1 MNCWI
6 KTPVLLFTILTVH
19 FNAWAQIETDSV
31 KLKQEEVEEED
42 FSQYE
47 NVNSEGVIK
56 LYCNPKI
63 FDLSPNRFV
72 SVGYD
77 YIFNSKLT
85 TSPYGFYQDGEPNP
99 TPRTSK
105 FSTHGLRVNANI
117 PVISKTRLL
126 WQLGGGYVRSIYQ
139 ENSSTAD
146 SFSNAHN
153 NFTGQLKS
161 YGLTSTNLNTTLF
174 IPTGEKTFAIVQ
186 AMGEL
191 NGTYNLS
198 NETQKPDFT
207 TIRSSV
213 SALYGKRPHD
223 RFQWAVGLSR
233 TYRAGELNYIPVVMY
248 NYTSANR
255 KWGTEI
261 LFPARASYRR
271 KFNSRS
277 ILLAGYE
284 LEGTSYRI
292 YNTKESVELKPGI
305 NPLPPVEKSDFELRR
320 SELRF
325 RLDYQRQ
332 LKGFVWM
339 SVQAGVRYDLSY
351 NVDALDGG
359 NDFFRGFFGSQRY
372 LMLNQVGL
380 APYLN
385 VSINLVSP

>member
-1 MNCWI
+1 MNWFVKPTLIC
-6 KTPVLLFTILTVH
+6 VVSLFYLNV
-19 FNAWAQIETDSV
+19 FSQIDSTA
-31 KLKQEEVEEED
+31 KNQIEEED
-42 FSQYE
+42 EDYSQYE
-47 NVNSEGVIK
+47 NVTSDAKIK

-63 FDLSPNRFV
+63 FDLSPNRFI

-77 YIFNSKLT
+77 YIFNSKMT
-85 TSPYGFYQDGEPNP
+85 TSPYGIYSEDNLNPNP
-99 TPRTSK
+99 QTSK
-105 FSTHGLRVNANI
+105 FSTHGLRINANI
-117 PVISKTRLL
+117 PVISKTRFL
-126 WQLGGGYVRSIYQ
+126 WQLGGGYVRSLYQ
-139 ENSSTAD
+139 ENSNTSD
-146 SFSNAHN
+146 SISNDHN
-153 NFTGQLKS
+153 NFIGQLKS
-161 YGLTSTNLNTTLF
+161 YGLTSTNLNTTF
-174 IPTGEKTFAIVQ
+174 FVPTSEKNFVIVQ

-248 NYTSANR
+248 NYTSVNR

-261 LFPARASYRR
+261 LFPARAAYRR

-292 YNTKESVELKPGI
+292 YNSKANVNDPISSNSTPI
-305 NPLPPVEKSDFELRR
+305 EKSNFELRR
-320 SELRF
+320 SEIRIK
-325 RLDYQRQ
+325 LDYQRQ
-332 LKGFVWM
+332 LKGFVW
-339 SVQAGVRYDLSY
+339 VALQGGLRYDLSY
-351 NVDALDGG
+351 NVDALDNQ
-359 NDFFRGFFGSQRY
+359 NDFFRGFFGKQSY

-380 APYLN
+380 APYIN
-385 VSINLVSP
+385 FSINLVSP

>member
-1 MNCWI
+1 MLMS
-6 KTPVLLFTILTVH
+6 KFLKESLLILLATLSYTLYS
-19 FNAWAQIETDSV
+19 QIDTTA
-31 KLKQEEVEEED
+31 EED
-42 FSQYE
+42 YSQYE
-47 NVNSEGVIK
+47 NVSSEGKIK
-56 LYCNPKI
+56 IYCNPKI

-77 YIFNSKLT
+77 YIFKSKMT
-85 TSPYGFYQDGEPNP
+85 TSPYGIYQDGDKNF
-99 TPRTSK
+99 TSRTSK
-105 FSTHGLRVNANI
+105 FSTHGLRVNANV
-117 PVISKTRLL
+117 PVISKPKFL
-126 WQLGGGYVRSIYQ
+126 WQMGGGYIRSLYK
-139 ENSSTAD
+139 D
-146 SFSNAHN
+146 N
-153 NFTGQLKS
+153 NEITQLVINEFTSQLTT
-161 YGLTSTNLNTTLF
+161 YGLTSTNLNSTF
-174 IPTGEKTFAIVQ
+174 FVPTGEKNFIIIQ

-198 NETQKPDFT
+198 DEKHKPDFT

-223 RFQWAVGLSR
+223 RKQWAVGLSR
-233 TYRAGELNYIPVVMY
+233 TYRAGEMNYIPVVMY
-248 NYTSANR
+248 NYTSVNR

-277 ILLAGYE
+277 LLLAGYE
-284 LEGTSYRI
+284 LEGTSYRL
-292 YNTKESVELKPGI
+292 YNMENNVQTADPNIFVK
-305 NPLPPVEKSDFELRR
+305 KSSYELRR

-332 LKGFVWM
+332 LKGFVWLAI
-339 SVQAGVRYDLSY
+339 QGGIRYDLSY

-359 NDFFRGFFGSQRY
+359 NDFFRGFFGSQSY

-380 APYLN
+380 APYFN

>member
-1 MNCWI
+1 MS
-6 KTPVLLFTILTVH
+6 KFLKESLLILLATFSYTIYS
-19 FNAWAQIETDSV
+19 QIDTTA
-31 KLKQEEVEEED
+31 EED
-42 FSQYE
+42 YSQYE
-47 NVNSEGVIK
+47 NVSSEGKIK
-56 LYCNPKI
+56 IYCNPKI

-77 YIFNSKLT
+77 YIFNSKMT
-85 TSPYGFYQDGEPNP
+85 TSPYGIYLDGDNNF
-99 TPRTSK
+99 TSRTSK
-105 FSTHGLRVNANI
+105 FTTYGLRINANV
-117 PVISKTRLL
+117 PVISKPKFL
-126 WQLGGGYVRSIYQ
+126 WQMGGGYIRSLYK
-139 ENSSTAD
+139 EN
-146 SFSNAHN
+146 NGIN
-153 NFTGQLKS
+153 QLLLNEFTSQLTT
-161 YGLTSTNLNTTLF
+161 YGLTSTNLNSTF
-174 IPTGEKTFAIVQ
+174 FVPTGEKNFIIVQ

-198 NETQKPDFT
+198 HESHKPDFT

-213 SALYGKRPHD
+213 SALYGQRPHD
-223 RFQWAVGLSR
+223 RLQWAVGLSR

-248 NYTSANR
+248 NYTSVNR

-277 ILLAGYE
+277 LLLAGYE
-284 LEGTSYRI
+284 LEGTSYRL
-292 YNTKESVELKPGI
+292 YNMGNFVQTADPNIWVK
-305 NPLPPVEKSDFELRR
+305 KSSYELRR

-332 LKGFVWM
+332 LKGFVWLAI
-339 SVQAGVRYDLSY
+339 QGGIRYDLSY

-359 NDFFRGFFGSQRY
+359 NDFFRGFFGSQSY

-380 APYLN
+380 APYVN

>member
-1 MNCWI
+1 MS
-6 KTPVLLFTILTVH
+6 KFLKESLLILLAT
-19 FNAWAQIETDSV
+19 FSYTLYSQIDTTA
-31 KLKQEEVEEED
+31 EED
-42 FSQYE
+42 YSQYE
-47 NVNSEGVIK
+47 NVSSEGKIK
-56 LYCNPKI
+56 IYCNPKI

-77 YIFNSKLT
+77 YIFNSKIT
-85 TSPYGFYQDGEPNP
+85 TSPYGIYQDGDKNF
-99 TPRTSK
+99 TSRTSK
-105 FSTHGLRVNANI
+105 FSTHGLRINANV
-117 PVISKTRLL
+117 PVISKPKFL
-126 WQLGGGYVRSIYQ
+126 WQMGGGYIRSLYK
-139 ENSSTAD
+139 EN
-146 SFSNAHN
+146 NGIN
-153 NFTGQLKS
+153 QLLLNEFTSQLTT
-161 YGLTSTNLNTTLF
+161 YGLTSTNLNSTF
-174 IPTGEKTFAIVQ
+174 FVPTGEKNFIIVQ

-198 NETQKPDFT
+198 HESHKPDFT

-223 RFQWAVGLSR
+223 RLQWAVGLSR

-248 NYTSANR
+248 NYTSVNR

-277 ILLAGYE
+277 LLLAGYE
-284 LEGTSYRI
+284 LEGTSYRL
-292 YNTKESVELKPGI
+292 YNMGNFVQTADPNIWVK
-305 NPLPPVEKSDFELRR
+305 KSSYELRR

-332 LKGFVWM
+332 LKGFVWLAI
-339 SVQAGVRYDLSY
+339 QGGIRYDLSY

-359 NDFFRGFFGSQRY
+359 NDFFRGFFGSQSY

-380 APYLN
+380 APYVN
-385 VSINLVSP
+385 ISINLVSP